1 MRQEAD
7 PKAKAKLES
16 AQQKLQKSQTSA
28 EQEYQA
34 SIAKLTAYQP
44 QYEEK
49 LRTAFDA
56 LQDCEIQRAEAMK
69 AGCDSYCKSLKAVE
83 NCIPGAIA
91 AISTAVSS
99 INSNSDLEGWIM
111 ANKTFTSPP
120 PPPKFEAF
128 GTVSAP
134 ASTPATRNSSSSL
147 TPASQPTASSFTANG
162 GTQATP
168 VSKIVPPPIRP
179 SGSVP
184 PSPKAP
190 EPEPSYAQE
199 EYQEEYA
206 QEEYGAYEGEEYGEE
221 YAPGT
226 GYGEIVTAAW
236 DYDAKEE
243 NEISFK
249 AGEQITIIAKDDEGW
264 WTGTNAEGY
273 SGLFPANYVN
283 S

>member
-1 MRQEAD
+1 M
-7 PKAKAKLES
+7 
-16 AQQKLQKSQTSA
+16 KLQKSQTSA
-28 EQEYQA
+28 EQEYTA
-34 SIAKLTAYQP
+34 SIAKLTGYQP

-69 AGCDSYCKSLKAVE
+69 TGADAYCKSLKAVE
-83 NCIPGAIA
+83 NCVPGAIA
-91 AISTAVSS
+91 AISSAVAS
-99 INSNSDLEGWIM
+99 INCNSDLEGWITS
-111 ANKTFTSPP
+111 NKTFTSPP

-128 GTVSAP
+128 GSVSTTTA
-134 ASTPATRNSSSSL
+134 TPATKSSSTSFSSPPVS
-147 TPASQPTASSFTANG
+147 TPSATSFTANG

-168 VSKIVPPPIRP
+168 VSRIVPPPIRP
-179 SGSVP
+179 GGSVP

-190 EPEPSYAQE
+190 EPEAYQEEYAQE

-206 QEEYGAYEGEEYGEE
+206 EGYGEEYAAEGEE

-226 GYGEIVTAAW
+226 GYGEIVSAAW
-236 DYDAKEE
+236 DYDAKES

-249 AGEQITIIAKDDEGW
+249 AGESITIIAKDDEGW

-283 S
+283 E